1 MVRYSES
8 SLVGNSKKLLPGF
21 GVLTRCCRDTPPDK
35 QKARVSQSGAIRPAL
50 VFKRVE

>member
-1 MVRYSES
+1 MVRCSES
-8 SLVGNSKKLLPGF
+8 SLLGNSKKTFTWFWCFNTLLSGH
-21 GVLTRCCRDTPPDK
+21 PPDK